1 MEEEEE
7 EFKSSCYSYSYHWH
21 LADSVGDAKLFG
33 YLYSISTPHPNYHRH
48 QANTPVPDLPFPI
61 HGTSPGV
68 PSLPL
73 PTLSYSL
80 HAHFV
85 MYALV
90 PALSIG
96 VIHLTRGHSLDS
108 GPGPP
113 NWGDP
118 SR

>member
-1 MEEEEE
+1 MGIPGDIAHGPGRAEHPLGLGV
-7 EFKSSCYSYSYHWH
+7 S
-21 LADSVGDAKLFG
+21 DSGVLCTAPTAVRPL
-33 YLYSISTPHPNYHRH
+33 
-48 QANTPVPDLPFPI
+48 
-61 HGTSPGV
+61 SPS
-68 PSLPL
+68 PP
-73 PTLSYSL
+73 YSL

-108 GPGPP
+108 GPGAP